1 MNRSLQQVRRRYR
14 LGGFAPAACCAVFV
28 ALWIMSRFSGATVDR
43 GQAEVQ
49 VARVRNAIAIIP
61 FRLGSWVGQDRELP
75 ASALE
80 ILHSSAA
87 ISRSYSNLVDGEEV
101 SLSIVFCGDVR
112 DMLGHHPPSCYPSA
126 GWQFGPDRGHTL
138 SLHIGTH
145 TIQANLFRFQSVT
158 AEGIERQISILGFF
172 ALPGVGFTHDVQVVG
187 AQSARRALSSQGSGQ
202 IQVLMDGWVDEARLK
217 KVAEELL
224 GALPSET
231 FEILIRVPADTDAA
245 VSLDARSSG
254 SIGAVEKES
263 KDLESKA
270 TPTESVKPTTL
281 GSGGDL

>member
-1 MNRSLQQVRRRYR
+1 MNGSLQQIRRRYR

-28 ALWIMSRFSGATVDR
+28 AMWIIGRFSGASVDR
-43 GQAEVQ
+43 GQADKQ
-49 VARVRNAIAIIP
+49 VARVCNAIAMIP
-61 FRLGSWVGQDRELP
+61 HRLGSWVGQDREVP
-75 ASALE
+75 AAALE

-87 ISRSYSNLVDGEEV
+87 LSRSYSNLVNGEEV

-126 GWQFGPDRGHTL
+126 GWQFGPERGRTL
-138 SLHIGTH
+138 TLQIGAH

-158 AEGIERQISILGFF
+158 AEGIERQISILSFF
-172 ALPGVGFTHDVQVVG
+172 ALPGVGFTHDVQVLG

-202 IQVLMDGWVDEARLK
+202 IQVLMGGWVDEARLK

-224 GALPSET
+224 GALPAKT
-231 FEILIRVPADTDAA
+231 FDILLRVPADTDAA

-254 SIGAVEKES
+254 SIGAVAEES
-263 KDLESKA
+263 KDSKSM
-270 TPTESVKPTTL
+270 TVPSESVKPTTL
-281 GSGGDL
+281 GSGGDS